1 MAITNDLL
9 STTLRIIRPK
19 FVDELYK
26 KTPILDWMRKLGG
39 IDYEDGGTKVSCPL
53 SLIEH
58 SNITEYPT
66 GFEPTNVAVRT
77 IMRSADYLWDD
88 FSAPIVITKKEEL
101 ENNSERGVV
110 KILEARTKNVFGMLR
125 RETNKQ
131 LIAGNSTVLLN
142 LNTLN
147 GVAST
152 TGFIEQLAAGAQTNI
167 VGGVSKL
174 TYQATLG
181 WQNQF
186 EDVLDSASTNLLTAM
201 NNMWLRA
208 NNVAPMGDIQCILSS
223 IAAMANYKRL
233 LQASERYI
241 DEKVLDAGRM
251 ALAFAG
257 AMMEQDSDMATNTA
271 VGTNEWSQLWLN
283 FDALKLTIHSQAD
296 YDVSD
301 FIFSQGN
308 TSRLAHVYHKCQL
321 TTDHLGS
328 LGGIMSA
335 DTWV

>member
-9 STTLRIIRPK
+9 STTLRIIRPN

-26 KTPILDWMRKLGG
+26 KTPILDWARKAGG
-39 IDYEDGGTKVSCPL
+39 IDFEDGGTKVSCPL

-66 GFEPTNVAVRT
+66 GFEPTNTAVRT
-77 IMRSADYLWDD
+77 IMRNADYEWDD

-110 KILEARTKNVFGMLR
+110 KILEARTKNVFGLLR

-152 TGFIEQLAAGAQTNI
+152 NGFIEQALPGAQTNT
-167 VGGVSKL
+167 VGGVSKT
-174 TYQATLG
+174 TYQNTRG
-181 WQNQF
+181 WQNQYQ
-186 EDVLDSASTNLLTAM
+186 DAANAASTNLLPAM
-201 NNMWLRA
+201 NQMWIAA
-208 NNVAPMGDIQCILSS
+208 NNVAPMGEIKLILSS
-223 IAAMANYKRL
+223 IAAMSNYKRL
-233 LQASERYI
+233 LQAQERYI

-257 AMMEQDSDMATNTA
+257 AMIEQDSDMAVNGG
-271 VGTNEWSQLWLN
+271 VGVSEWSQLWIN
-283 FDALKLTIHSQAD
+283 FDALKIVIHSGAD
-296 YDVSD
+296 YSTSD

-328 LGGIMSA
+328 LGGIRRA
-335 DTWV
+335 DTW